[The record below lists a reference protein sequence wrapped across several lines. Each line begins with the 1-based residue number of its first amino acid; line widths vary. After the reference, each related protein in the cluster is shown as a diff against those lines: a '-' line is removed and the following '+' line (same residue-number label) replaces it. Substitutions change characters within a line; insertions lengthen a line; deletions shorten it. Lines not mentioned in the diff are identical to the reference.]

1 MVIEVQHTG
10 LRVNSPLLEKQ
21 IIITFFKDM
30 LHFNHWHGI

>member
-1 MVIEVQHTG
+1 MVVEVQHTG
-10 LRVNSPLLEKQ
+10 LTVNSLLEKQ